1 MTCFGSHRLSELKL
15 ELEIEL
21 TCPQK
26 RLKGSDSKNHLPV
39 TTTST
44 STAQEADI
52 FNQILLGGGL
62 HQAKREGKK
71 KHILSISMVATTNKM
86 WRGKPGSADI

>member
-52 FNQILLGGGL
+52 FGL